1 MPTFQSPRSLVV
13 QFQEDVYKNVGAS
26 EILPHLMKCLD
37 ADKILAAQLLRAG
50 KVRLTFED
58 PEVCSAVLRNGLEL
72 EGLSVQL
79 MPADDRLRCVHLRDL
94 PVEVDNDVVSSFL
107 SRYGEVLS
115 VDHCYFDD
123 FPSLRNGNRLVKIL
137 LAQDIPSFVRVG
149 NCECRVW
156 YPRQPPQCSIC
167 REFGHRAPACPLS
180 GLCRRCRQPGH
191 VARVC
196 TQAWGPSVS
205 VFRPASD
212 GSSDEFDHAMEQSS
226 PSPSI
231 VGSVPVSAQSTHSS
245 VSHESGL
252 VMEELACSSPKA
264 SAVSASV
271 SVPAQS
277 VTVSAAPAK
286 VTVSASPVTVPVSA
300 IVSVAP
306 VTVTA
311 PAPATVTAS
320 SAMITASVPI
330 RVTAPVPTSSSGIVP
345 TSQVSVTPST
355 ASCDHDFPK
364 FSGDQDTVDSKSR
377 AYTRKC
383 MTKEISGVDI
393 DVLRT
398 WSSKNTAHC
407 SSWIIKNYNVPER
420 FKGFSLEMAGHLGK
434 EFKGQ

>member
-1 MPTFQSPRSLVV
+1 MPTFQYPRSLVV
-13 QFQEDVYKNVGAS
+13 QFQEDVGAS

-37 ADKILAAQLLRAG
+37 ANKILAVQFPRAG

-79 MPADDRLRCVHLRDL
+79 MPADDRLRSVYLRDFA
-94 PVEVDNDVVSSFL
+94 VEVDNDVVSAFL
-107 SRYGEVLS
+107 SRYGEILP

-123 FPSLRNGNRLVKIL
+123 FPSLCNGNRLVKIL
-137 LAQDIPSFVRVG
+137 LAQDIPSFVRVE

-191 VARVC
+191 VAREC

-205 VFRPASD
+205 AFSPASD
-212 GSSDEFDHAMEQSS
+212 GSSDESDHAMEQSS

-231 VGSVPVSAQSTHSS
+231 VASVPVSAQCTPSS
-245 VSHESGL
+245 VLRESGH
-252 VMEELACSSPKA
+252 VMEELPRSSPKA
-264 SAVSASV
+264 PAVSAPV

-277 VTVSAAPAK
+277 VTVSAAPAT

-311 PAPATVTAS
+311 PAPAKVTAS
-320 SAMITASVPI
+320 SAM
-330 RVTAPVPTSSSGIVP
+330 VTATVPTTVTSPVPTSSSGIVP
-345 TSQVSVTPST
+345 TSQVSATPST
-355 ASCDHDFPK
+355 ASSDHDFPK
-364 FSGDQDTVDSKSR
+364 FSGDQHTVDSKSR
-377 AYTRKC
+377 AYIRKC

-398 WSSKNTAHC
+398 
-407 SSWIIKNYNVPER
+407 
-420 FKGFSLEMAGHLGK
+420 
-434 EFKGQ
+434 